1 MWTRT
6 ARSESFLRRKDMN
19 PEYRRLMGALG
30 RRGFSGEAIRR
41 VMESMREEYD
51 SFL

>member
-1 MWTRT
+1 
-6 ARSESFLRRKDMN
+6 
-19 PEYRRLMGALG
+19 MGALG